1 MDTSLPRISV
11 GAISA
16 MYMGETFEASPIPIP
31 PTMRATINGVK
42 LCESAVKMAERMR
55 SMVENLTVEVGGRN
69 LKVTASFGVMRSPGP
84 GAAASVPSPGS
95 SAGGSLHRCNRVP
108 AAV

>member
-42 LCESAVKMAERMR
+42 LCESAVKMADIVNSTAAPMR
-55 SMVENLTVEVGGRN
+55 IFLRPRRSVIAPESRAPARQP
-69 LKVTASFGVMRSPGP
+69 ASAELIAHPESHALSAPTNP
-84 GAAASVPSPGS
+84 KKGS
-95 SAGGSLHRCNRVP
+95 
-108 AAV
+108 